1 VCVCVCVCA
10 CMHVCICVCV
20 CVSVW
25 VGNVGA
31 RMDVHIRA
39 EIIFMLPIILEKFY
53 RLAF

>member
-1 VCVCVCVCA
+1 MGVGVCVCVPA
-10 CMHVCICVCV
+10 CMCAYV

-31 RMDVHIRA
+31 CMDVHIRA